1 MIDKYS
7 PIPIYYQIEE
17 LIQKQIKTGVLKP
30 GDALPSE
37 REFADKYQISRM
49 TVRQGMNNLV
59 QKRQLIRE
67 KGKGT
72 FVASTQNIEQFL
84 TKTTSF
90 SEDMLNRNMVPES
103 RLLSFKREQVD
114 EKTAQLL
121 QVENGTDVFHVNRVR
136 LANQSP
142 IALEQAFI
150 AVDLAPDL
158 TESVLR
164 SSLYTYF
171 EEELGHRIDHSEQ
184 TIRSV
189 LANEEDATLLE
200 IQTGDPLLAIRRQA
214 FTTERRVLELVY
226 TRYRGDRYHFA
237 TRMSR

>member
-17 LIQKQIKTGVLKP
+17 LIQKQIKAGLLKP

-72 FVASTQNIEQFL
+72 FVASSQNIEQLL

-103 RLLSFKREQVD
+103 KLLSFKREQID

-121 QVENGTDVFHVNRVR
+121 QVESGTDVFHVNRVR
-136 LANQSP
+136 LANKSP

-150 AVDLAPDL
+150 AVDLAPNL
-158 TESVLR
+158 TENILH

-171 EEELGHRIDHSEQ
+171 EEELGHQIDHSEQ

-200 IQTGDPLLAIRRQA
+200 IEKGDPLLAIRRQA